1 MSVDESPPLG
11 NAKPVGALAKRD
23 HRKAPVPMP
32 RLSMAWMEIEHDRRT
47 RFECLAC
54 IRRSRPSE
62 SKRYGVRPDRLT
74 RRAGP
79 QGARSISRQFEKRR
93 L

>member
-23 HRKAPVPMP
+23 HGKAPVPMP
-32 RLSMAWMEIEHDRRT
+32 RLPLAWMEIQHGRRT
-47 RFECLAC
+47 RFDCVAC
-54 IRRSRPSE
+54 IRRSRTSE
-62 SKRYGVRPDRLT
+62 SKRYCVRADRLT

>member
-23 HRKAPVPMP
+23 HGKAPVPMP
-32 RLSMAWMEIEHDRRT
+32 RLSMAWMEIEHGRA
-47 RFECLAC
+47 RFECVAC
-54 IRRSRPSE
+54 IRHSRSSE
-62 SKRYGVRPDRLT
+62 SERYRVRPDRLT